1 MNSGKNLSRSKLII
15 VVQICAVV
23 MKNVSGTKMIILTN
37 CEKSEEMR
45 GLSAGGVYQ
54 RTICYTP
61 CIAESSFRTTR

>member
-45 GLSAGGVYQ
+45 GLSAVIYSMS
-54 RTICYTP
+54 YT
-61 CIAESSFRTTR
+61 TTCDGKTTE